1 MIARLN
7 LIPESHLLA
16 RRRTRRVQTWLA
28 ACGVYAL
35 ATVLVVIGMQVALA
49 AEPADLER
57 GLLDVSH
64 MREKMQLQLDYLTAE
79 RKKLTQQYAAAKA
92 VGLQPDWS
100 TPLRLLGAGSEGG
113 MVLTRLELSPIMPP
127 EGRATLLAE
136 PQRYQIVVEGLA
148 VSEPALAELV
158 RSAERVGIFS
168 RVRREASTIEEF
180 AGKSAVR
187 FRLVCEI
194 GETPTAASAGAGAAG
209 AGAREAAK

>member
-7 LIPESHLLA
+7 LIPKPHLLA
-16 RRRTRRVQTWLA
+16 RRRARRVQTWLA

-57 GLLDVSH
+57 GLVDVSH

-92 VGLQPDWS
+92 VGVQPDWS
-100 TPLRLLGAGSEGG
+100 TPLRLLGTGHEGG
-113 MVLTRLELSPIMPP
+113 MVLTRLELSPIMPV
-127 EGRATLLAE
+127 EGRGTLLTE

-168 RVRREASTIEEF
+168 RVRREASAIEEF
-180 AGKSAVR
+180 AGQSAVR
-187 FRLVCEI
+187 FRLVFEI
-194 GETPTAASAGAGAAG
+194 GEAPAAG
-209 AGAREAAK
+209 REAAK